1 MTIELAETMAA
12 VFEDMVGTPPPEEK
26 GDAAVVWYLKAR
38 QRLNK
43 RRQDIEETYKAMQT
57 ECAAWALAQTESLD
71 RSQAWIDDAY
81 EATAKTITSA
91 KIAHSGKKSFDFC
104 YGVCSFKK
112 QQDKYEWPADE
123 AELLAWCGNN
133 YVQVNTKTTI
143 NKQAIKDHYNATGE
157 EPPGVTVTPGVE
169 KFYVKPAP
177 LALPREQLKLLG
189 KEPKEM

>member
-1 MTIELAETMAA
+1 MTTELAETMAA
-12 VFEDMVGTPPPEEK
+12 VFEEMVGTPPPEGK
-26 GDAAVVWYLKAR
+26 GDAAVIGYLKAR
-38 QRLNK
+38 QRIQK
-43 RRQDIEETYKAMQT
+43 RRQDIADTYKAMQT

-71 RSQAWIDDAY
+71 RRQALFDDAY
-81 EATAKTITSA
+81 EATAKTVTIA
-91 KIAHSGKKSFDFC
+91 KIAHGGKKKSFDYC

-112 QQDKYEWPADE
+112 QQDQYEWPADE

-177 LALPREQLKLLG
+177 LALPSEQPKLLG
-189 KEPKEM
+189 TE